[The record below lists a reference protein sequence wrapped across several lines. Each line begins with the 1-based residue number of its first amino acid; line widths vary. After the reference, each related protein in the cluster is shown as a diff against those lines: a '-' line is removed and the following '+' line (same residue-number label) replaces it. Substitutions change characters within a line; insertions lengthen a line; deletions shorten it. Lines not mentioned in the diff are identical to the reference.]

1 MASKVRIELNHDGIR
16 ELLSSAPIAAECE
29 KAAQRIA
36 AAAGDGFEVT
46 GQKSAGFGG
55 GRISYGVE
63 AATCEARL
71 AEAED
76 KVLLKAVSSCRL

>member
-1 MASKVRIELNHDGIR
+1 MAAKVRIELNHDGIR

-29 KAAQRIA
+29 KAAEKIA
-36 AAAGDGFEVT
+36 DKAGSGFVVT
-46 GQKSAGFGG
+46 SQKKAGFGG
-55 GRISYGVE
+55 GRTSYGVE
-63 AATCEARL
+63 AATDEARL